1 MSDNTKLTFTPVIG
15 IEIHIQLKT
24 KSKVFCSCSADYTN
38 DEPNSHICPVCM
50 GLPGSMPVL
59 NKSVIQQ
66 GMLAGMALNC
76 TVQPTTYFFR
86 KSYYY
91 PDLPKNYQITQS
103 DLPIA
108 ANGWLEIKD
117 DAGNPKTIRI
127 NRLHLEE
134 DVGKLHHSAA
144 DGRLEG
150 AETSW
155 VDYNRSGLPLA
166 EIVSEPDVSSA
177 REAVE
182 YVTALRRRVRYAGAS
197 DVDLEKGMMRFDA
210 NVSVKC
216 SDGRWGRRV
225 EVKNMNS
232 FRALERAIEYEIK
245 RQSKIL
251 AEGGEVLQETRHW
264 NDAKETTTASRVK
277 EFYRK
282 FIVEPDLPP
291 LVVSPQWVEEVRGM
305 LPEMPNE
312 KAARYKEM
320 GLSEIDA
327 GVLTDSI
334 DVAQYFEACVAA
346 GANPLRAG
354 NWVRTEVLRA
364 VNDRQAGDR
373 QVGEKQAGDRQFGVK
388 DLPVKPDVLAELI
401 RRIDDG
407 KLSTTLAKNVF
418 EGLLEGLSLDEA
430 VKNSGAAE
438 GGVNAG
444 ALEDLVSA
452 TLAANADVVGDIRS
466 GKDTKG
472 KKVKFLQGLI
482 MRETKGQARPE
493 EVAAA
498 IESALANP
506 ENLK

>member
-1 MSDNTKLTFTPVIG
+1 MLTFTPVIG
-15 IEIHIQLKT
+15 IEIHIHLKT
-24 KSKVFCSCSADYTN
+24 KSKVFCSCSTDYAN
-38 DEPNSHICPVCM
+38 DDSNSHICPVCM

-59 NKSVIQQ
+59 NKAVVQQ

-76 TVQPTTYFFR
+76 TVQSATHFFR
-86 KSYYY
+86 KCYFY

-117 DAGNPKTIRI
+117 DAGNPKKIRI

-134 DVGKLHHSAA
+134 DAGKLHHSAP

-155 VDYNRSGLPLA
+155 ADYNRSGQPLA

-197 DVDLEKGMMRFDA
+197 DADLEKGMMRFDA

-264 NDAKETTTASRVK
+264 NDAKETTTTSRVK

-291 LVVSPQWVEEVRGM
+291 LVVSPEWVEEVRGM

-312 KAARYKEM
+312 KAARYKKM
-320 GLSEIDA
+320 GLSEVDA

-364 VNDRQAGDR
+364 VNDRQM
-373 QVGEKQAGDRQFGVK
+373 GVK
-388 DLPVKPDVLAELI
+388 DLAVKPDALAELI
-401 RRIDDG
+401 RRIDEG
-407 KLSTTLAKNVF
+407 KLSTTLAKSVF
-418 EGLLEGLSLDEA
+418 EDLLEGLPLDEA
-430 VKNSGAAE
+430 VKKSGAVE
-438 GGVNAG
+438 GGVDAG
-444 ALEDLVSA
+444 ALENLVRA
-452 TLAANADVVGDIRS
+452 TLAANPGMVDEIRS

-482 MRETKGQARPE
+482 MRETKGQARPD

-498 IESALANP
+498 IESAVK
-506 ENLK
+506 NLE